1 MYNIH
6 FSCKDFLYRTVFR
19 PIKTK
24 SQSIFLQMQTES
36 MTNSGS
42 IIIMSVC
49 KKLIL
54 IFRTSWTETLDITVW
69 YIDCYSNG
77 SQHEICHN
85 LNKEYQWN
93 RYISVIY
100 YKRRITALQT
110 TKWVCV
116 TKNVQ
121 VWIYAGILVSFSRT
135 RDFRLRNCMW
145 QHLHPWFV
153 AWWHHWGAPPLLLCS
168 SLCSPSSRPSACWV
182 PALCAASVAVISIWA
197 YLLELLPAH
206 NRINN

>member
-1 MYNIH
+1 MKYVTTWIKNI
-6 FSCKDFLYRTVFR
+6 
-19 PIKTK
+19 
-24 SQSIFLQMQTES
+24 
-36 MTNSGS
+36 N
-42 IIIMSVC
+42 
-49 KKLIL
+49 
-54 IFRTSWTETLDITVW
+54 ETGT
-69 YIDCYSNG
+69 
-77 SQHEICHN
+77 
-85 LNKEYQWN
+85 
-93 RYISVIY
+93 
-100 YKRRITALQT
+100 YKRRITALET

-116 TKNVQ
+116 TKKCFLDKQNVRARIYWSVLVSAYADTQILTDVQ